1 MLTWE
6 NFHNSWAKAKPQH
19 PPKVEEEMIVDQ
31 VVGDGKSDAEKSY
44 RRTDD
49 AGNGSV
55 GAGTEMDVEIN
66 VQAGQRDTSE
76 MVVEKGNIAGAAA
89 GCEVFAAGNAGAG
102 RMVEGRSSL
111 KRRMPVFAFQRR
123 GIGDTQRRHQ
133 FSNSGRNQTRP
144 RHPQPQP
151 QPRQDTSLYGQ
162 QHIWK

>member
-6 NFHNSWAKAKPQH
+6 NFHNSWAR
-19 PPKVEEEMIVDQ
+19 PKTQNPHKGGEEMIVDQ
-31 VVGDGKSDAEKSY
+31 VVGDGKSDAEKSL

-49 AGNGSV
+49 AGSGSV
-55 GAGTEMDVEIN
+55 AAGTEMDVEVN
-66 VQAGQRDTSE
+66 VQAVQKDTSE
-76 MVVEKGNIAGAAA
+76 MIVENGNKAGAAA
-89 GCEVFAAGNAGAG
+89 GCEVLGAGNAGAG

-133 FSNSGRNQTRP
+133 FSNSGRTQTRP
-144 RHPQPQP
+144 RHSHP